1 MTLFQIVGIGLTVVV
16 LLGVLRH
23 QQSAVATLLSL
34 GAGVLLLLVVLPYF
48 GQVVGLISELAAR
61 SSVNLAF
68 VGVLLRVIAIAYL
81 VQLAA
86 DVARDAGESAVAS
99 RIELAGQ
106 LLVLVLA
113 VPILRSVIQAVLGLL
128 AKI

>member
-1 MTLFQIVGIGLTVVV
+1 MTLFQILGIGLTVVV

-34 GAGVLLLLVVLPYF
+34 GAGVLLLLAVLPYF
-48 GQVVGLISELAAR
+48 GQVVGLVSELAAR
-61 SSVNLAF
+61 SQVNLAF

-106 LLVLVLA
+106 LLMLVLA

-128 AKI
+128 ARI

>member
-1 MTLFQIVGIGLTVVV
+1 MTLFQVVGIGVTVVV

-34 GAGVLLLLVVLPYF
+34 GAGILLLLVVLPYL

-61 SSVNLAF
+61 SQVNLAF

-81 VQLAA
+81 VQLTA

-106 LLVLVLA
+106 ILVLVLA
-113 VPILRSVIQAVLGLL
+113 VPILRSVVQAVLGLL
-128 AKI
+128 ARI